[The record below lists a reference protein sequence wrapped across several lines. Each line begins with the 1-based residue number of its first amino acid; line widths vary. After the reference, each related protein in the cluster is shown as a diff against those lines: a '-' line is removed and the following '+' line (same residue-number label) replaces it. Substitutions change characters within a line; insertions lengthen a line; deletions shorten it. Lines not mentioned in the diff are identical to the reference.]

1 MAVAGSSALFTGI
14 INENE
19 FYSAHYLAEVFKGDI
34 STVLDHWKEL
44 EEREKHGGETRYRAP
59 YERLGAIARDYF
71 AMRDRSRRER
81 NRSKAIAMQ
90 REFFQSFCKA
100 MDIPWR
106 PHNRRVNADGKA
118 KELDLPVLAAVPDHA
133 SPKLWVLGAL
143 DIEKRA
149 IDPLLLPLEKE
160 QFIGDGPQA
169 DGLRNRSWNEL
180 INDVIFKQDE
190 RDRPRWLMLI
200 SDRQCILIDRYKWL
214 QNRLLRFDLDE
225 ILSCRDTP
233 TLQATAALLH
243 VDSLV
248 PQEGSSLLDNLDENS
263 HRHAFGVSEDLKYA
277 LREAIELLG
286 NEAAQQLIHR
296 KDIAYTGESELKPEI
311 LSQECLRYMYRL
323 LFLFYIEA
331 RPELKY
337 VPLESEAYRRGYSL
351 DALRDLEMV
360 KLVTKES
367 RRGYF
372 LHESINRLFRLV
384 HEGYRGEQKA
394 DLADASRGGGVFNSF
409 TMQRLDSHLFDPKY
423 TPYLSKVKFS
433 NETLQAVIRMMSLTR
448 ETSGRGRNR
457 RGRVSYSQLG
467 IGQLGAAYE
476 ALLSYRGFFAREDLY
491 EVKKAGE
498 PYSEL
503 DIGYFVTA
511 DEIEQYTEDE
521 KVYDEDEDG
530 HNSLKIHPKGKFI
543 YRLAGRDRQ
552 KSASYYTPE
561 ALAKSLVKYTLKER
575 WQGLKA
581 DDILKLSICEPAMG
595 SASLMNEAVNQL
607 AEAYL
612 KLKKEELG
620 EHIPQD
626 RYGEEL
632 QKVKMHIAD
641 RNVYGVDLN
650 TTAVELAELS
660 LWLNAMGSSGA
671 VPWFG
676 YQLFSGNSLVGA
688 RREVCRPSQL
698 KRKGAKNIWYWQ
710 KPQHLAPDSL
720 KDGRGRQPEQV
731 YHFLL
736 PDQGMAGVRNKD
748 AKQLKPEAFEKIKKW
763 KSQFTKPPTEDE
775 IKLLQQLSTAV
786 DRLWK
791 EHTDM
796 LRSHRKKAEDSFP
809 IWGQL
814 DTDGYR
820 SSTAEKDQLRSSGI
834 FNNNAKIASPYR
846 RLKLVMDYWCALWFW
861 PLDKVDLLP
870 SRISWLSELNLLLQ
884 VQVYNLG
891 EQQFSLSFTE
901 KEDEQSSFE
910 PMAKQLFSVAKER
923 QLLTEDE
930 KKAQEVIT
938 AKGELHLEKLLK
950 KFDRLR
956 LADDLAKKHKFFHWE
971 LSFADIF
978 ADKGGFDIML
988 GNPPWLRMN
997 WIEGAVLGDYNPL
1010 FILRKLSATQLREQR
1025 AQAFLTNPDV
1035 EKAWFEELTEVEG
1048 MQSYFNAIQNYPEL
1062 RGINANLYKFFLPQ
1076 AWRWMN
1082 VDGASGFLH
1091 PEGIYD
1097 DARGGAFREEV
1108 YARLRWHFQ
1117 FENAH
1122 KLFPIHPA
1130 TKYSIN
1136 IYGSARNTISFYNI
1150 ANLFSVSTIDAC
1162 IRHNGSDPVPG
1173 LKNKS
1178 GKWETRGHKDRVLHI
1193 DEDALGVFASSY
1205 SGSSTP
1211 AKQAQLPVL
1220 HSVQLLPLLRK
1231 FAGQSRL
1238 LRYHSN
1244 QYFSTE
1250 MFHETGA
1257 QKDGVIQR
1265 NTEFPESPDGLIL
1278 QGPHIFCGLP
1288 FYKTPRS
1295 ECRLNSHYDILDLTD
1310 LPEGYIPRSNFIP
1323 VADKKQYSWG
1333 IRKVDWDSSKKITDF
1348 YRLTCRRRMG
1358 TGTGSERTL
1367 ISAICPKDVVHIHSL
1382 RSYCFKNDKLLLKF
1396 SGCCISIVWDFFI
1409 KLSGKADLHTVL
1421 DDYPVIADGAWTSSM
1436 ELRVL
1441 GLTCLSS
1448 HYSDLWTNNFSE
1460 KYRYDSWTSQV
1471 SLLSQ
1476 DYFKNIDGQWRFNS
1490 ALRSDYD
1497 RRQAMIEMDVLVAM
1511 AMGIS
1516 LDELLTMYTMLFPIM
1531 RQYDK
1536 ETYYDRNGRIVF
1548 TPSQGL
1554 PGVGLSRKAGENDE
1568 MVAIEYPD
1576 GRTETRPLGWEEICP
1591 EPAATAKGMRIDYA
1605 EGHSYGE
1612 AKIPGGT
1619 RIRRTIADDTLPGG
1633 RQDKVISY
1641 EAPFYLPDREEDYRI
1656 AWKVFEQRFAAV
1668 RHQMAESTQ

>member
-14 INENE
+14 INEHE

-296 KDIAYTGESELKPEI
+296 KYIAYTGESELKPEMI

-476 ALLSYRGFFAREDLY
+476 ALLSYRGFFARENLY
-491 EVKKAGE
+491 EVKKEGE

-511 DEIEQYTEDE
+511 DEIEQYTKEE

-530 HNSLKIHPKGKFI
+530 HSTLKMHPKGKFI

-575 WQGLKA
+575 LQGLQA
-581 DDILKLSICEPAMG
+581 DDILNLSICEPAMG

-607 AEAYL
+607 AEVYL
-612 KLKKEELG
+612 TLKQRELG
-620 EHIPQD
+620 ERISQD

-650 TTAVELAELS
+650 PIAVELAELS

-688 RREVCRPSQL
+688 RREVCRPGQL
-698 KRKGAKNIWYWQ
+698 KRKGAKNTWYWQ

-720 KDGRGRQPEQV
+720 KDGSGRQPEQV

-763 KSQFTKPPTEDE
+763 KSQFMKPPTADE
-775 IKLLQQLSTAV
+775 ITLLQQLSAAV

-796 LRSHRKKAEDSFP
+796 LRSHRKRAEDSFP
-809 IWGQL
+809 IWGQP
-814 DTDGYR
+814 DTDMYR

-846 RLKLVMDYWCALWFW
+846 LLKLVMDYWCALWFW

-870 SRISWLSELNLLLQ
+870 SRSKWLFELNLLLQ
-884 VQVYNLG
+884 GQVYDLQ
-891 EQQFSLSFTE
+891 ERQFSLPLE
-901 KEDEQSSFE
+901 KDDDEKSLPEST
-910 PMAKQLFSVAKER
+910 AKQLFSAAEKR
-923 QLLTEDE
+923 QPLTEDE
-930 KKAQEVIT
+930 KKAQEVKT
-938 AKGELHLEKLLK
+938 AKGGLHLERLFVRFPRLKLVNELAAK
-950 KFDRLR
+950 YKFL
-956 LADDLAKKHKFFHWE
+956 HWE

-988 GNPPWLRMN
+988 GNPPWVKME
-997 WIEGAVLGDYNPL
+997 WSGGAVLGDFNPRFVL
-1010 FILRKLSATQLREQR
+1010 DEISATNLREQSSE
-1025 AQAFLTNPDV
+1025 FLEKNPLA
-1035 EKAWFEELTEVEG
+1035 KQAWFDELTEIEG
-1048 MQSYFNAIQNYPEL
+1048 MQSYFSASQNYPEL
-1062 RGINANLYKFFLPQ
+1062 KGIKANLYKCFLPQ
-1076 AWRWMN
+1076 AWRCMN
-1082 VDGASGFLH
+1082 ANGNSGFLH

-1097 DARGGAFREEV
+1097 DPRGGSFRAEV
-1108 YARLRWHFQ
+1108 YPRLRWHLQ
-1117 FENAH
+1117 FHNAD
-1122 KLFPIHPA
+1122 KLFPIVSKK
-1130 TKYSIN
+1130 TYSIN
-1136 IYGSARNTISFYNI
+1136 IHGSIRDKVSFQHIS
-1150 ANLFSVSTIDAC
+1150 NLFSVSTIDAC
-1162 IRHNGSDPVPG
+1162 LQHNGEGPVPG
-1173 LKNKS
+1173 LKDEA
-1178 GKWETRGHKDRVLHI
+1178 GKWESRGHKSRILAI
-1193 DEDALGVFASSY
+1193 DKDTLRIFAKSYDDSSAAVRHA
-1205 SGSSTP
+1205 S
-1211 AKQAQLPVL
+1211 LPVI
-1220 HSVQLLPLLRK
+1220 HSVQLLSVLEK
-1231 FAGQSRL
+1231 FAAQNAL
-1238 LRYHSN
+1238 LKDFDKNYISV
-1244 QYFSTE
+1244 S
-1250 MFHETGA
+1250 MFNETLA
-1257 QKDGVIQR
+1257 RDDGVIQR
-1265 NTEFPESPDGLIL
+1265 DTKFSKSADELIL
-1278 QGPHIFCGLP
+1278 SGPHIFSGLP
-1288 FYKTPRS
+1288 LSKTPRS
-1295 ECRLNSHYDILDLTD
+1295 MCEENSHYDVLDLTE
-1310 LPEGYIPRSNFIP
+1310 LPEDYMPRSNYFPACKKEEYSMRIP
-1323 VADKKQYSWG
+1323 VIPWSK
-1333 IRKVDWDSSKKITDF
+1333 SKKVTNY
-1348 YRLTCRRRMG
+1348 YRLFCRDMMN
-1358 TGTGSERTL
+1358 SANERTL
-1367 ISAICPKDVVHIHSL
+1367 ISAVCAKDVTHIHAL
-1382 RSYCFKNDKLLLKF
+1382 RSYCFKDDKLLLKF
-1396 SGCCISIVWDFFI
+1396 AGSSFSVVWDFFV
-1409 KLSGKADLHTVL
+1409 KLSGKGALSRML
-1421 DDYPVIADGAWTSSM
+1421 DEYPVIKDGAWTSGI
-1436 ELRVL
+1436 EARVL
-1441 GLTCLSS
+1441 GLTCLTGN
-1448 HYSDLWTNNFSE
+1448 YSDLWEDNFSS
-1460 KYRYDSWTSQV
+1460 KYQCDAWTSKLGPL
-1471 SLLSQ
+1471 SLR
-1476 DYFKNIDGQWRFNS
+1476 YFEHLDGEWKFAS
-1490 ALRSDYD
+1490 ALRTDYD
-1497 RRQAMIEMDVLVAM
+1497 RRQALIELDVLVAM
-1511 AMGIS
+1511 AMELSI
-1516 LDELLTMYTMLFPIM
+1516 DELLTMYNVQFSVMKKNE
-1531 RQYDK
+1531 K

-1554 PGVGLSRKAGENDE
+1554 PGIGLPHRANKEDDP
-1568 MVAIEYPD
+1568 MTITYPD
-1576 GRTETRPLGWEEICP
+1576 GRVETRPLGWEDIRPAPQKQP
-1591 EPAATAKGMRIDYA
+1591 ESSHAHG
-1605 EGHSYGE
+1605 YGKP
-1612 AKIPGGT
+1612 KIPDGSVIH
-1619 RIRRTIADDTLPGG
+1619 RNVMDDTLPGG
-1633 RQDKVISY
+1633 PRKKVISY